1 MTLTDLAVPLLV
13 GHAPAPQAPADHL
26 LFPQRLAPWRA
37 WEGSHHRLRR
47 ARAAVARASG
57 RVLHGGAGGPEAVI
71 ASRGGAP
78 RVAVVVD
85 APTSSQQAALI
96 APLAHLRDVV
106 VVCPPEVLTLLDGP
120 NGARGGTG
128 PATGTPGDG
137 TPEASGAAAAP
148 ETGSAPGT
156 ASTAPGWDVVP
167 LSAAGVAE
175 RLDSVTDVL
184 AVGHYLP
191 LGAGAYRWA
200 QSHGARFVVVQ
211 HGILTPFMAPLPVGA
226 HLLAWSEADAAFW
239 ASGRRDVSHEVVASQ
254 LLWRAAQEPPANAGS
269 DAAPTFLGQLHG
281 VELGRAYMTATS
293 HDFCRATGALYRP
306 HPAERDRLS
315 RWTHAAWEREGI
327 TIDRSGTPL
336 VETRSPVVS
345 VFSTG
350 VLEAAARGLAAWVHA
365 PGAPDWLSALH
376 ARYSMSPWGA
386 SPTPPPPAT
395 GQEPARTVALALTRH

>member
-47 ARAAVARASG
+47 ARAAVALASG

-106 VVCPPEVLTLLDGP
+106 VVCPPEVLALLDGP
-120 NGARGGTG
+120 DGAGGAGAR
-128 PATGTPGDG
+128 P
-137 TPEASGAAAAP
+137 
-148 ETGSAPGT
+148 
-156 ASTAPGWDVVP
+156 APGWDVVP

-254 LLWRAAQEPPANAGS
+254 LLWRAAQEPPADAGS

-315 RWTHAAWEREGI
+315 RWTHAAWEREGM

-365 PGAPDWLSALH
+365 PGAPDWLNALH

>member
-13 GHAPAPQAPADHL
+13 GHAPAPQAPADRL

-47 ARAAVARASG
+47 ARAAVAAASG

-106 VVCPPEVLTLLDGP
+106 VVCPPEVLALLDGSDGAGGA
-120 NGARGGTG
+120 GAR
-128 PATGTPGDG
+128 P
-137 TPEASGAAAAP
+137 
-148 ETGSAPGT
+148 
-156 ASTAPGWDVVP
+156 APGWDVVP
-167 LSAAGVAE
+167 LSAVGVAE

>member
-13 GHAPAPQAPADHL
+13 GHAPAPQAPADRL

-47 ARAAVARASG
+47 ARAAVAAAWG

-106 VVCPPEVLTLLDGP
+106 VVCPPEVLALLDGP
-120 NGARGGTG
+120 DGAGGT
-128 PATGTPGDG
+128 
-137 TPEASGAAAAP
+137 EARP
-148 ETGSAPGT
+148 
-156 ASTAPGWDVVP
+156 APGWDVVP

-254 LLWRAAQEPPANAGS
+254 LLWRAAQEPPADAGS